1 MKFSKKKIG
10 LFMGPVLFVLVM
22 LFFNPENLN
31 PEAKSILAST
41 IWIAI
46 WWITESVPISVTA
59 LLPIILFPL
68 TTTEFI
74 LAFNNKIQQ

>member
-1 MKFSKKKIG
+1 MKISKKKIG
-10 LFMGPVLFVLVM
+10 LVLGPVLFALVM

-46 WWITESVPISVTA
+46 WWITECVPI
-59 LLPIILFPL
+59 
-68 TTTEFI
+68 
-74 LAFNNKIQQ
+74 